1 MTLRK
6 AVIPVAGMGTRLL
19 PATKSQPKEM
29 LPVGRKPL
37 VQYVVEELRRAE
49 LDRILFVTGRGKN
62 SIEDHFDD
70 DPQLVRSLREKG
82 KEDLLECLEYLMLGI
97 EFLYTRQKQP
107 LGLGDAVRYAR
118 KFAADEAFVV
128 ALGDSII
135 GNGSREQ
142 KNYAATSRLVKAF
155 QQSQAD
161 VAILV
166 EEVSGA
172 EISHYGVV
180 APKGQLPMGR
190 SGDDSTISFEIGDL
204 VEKPDPREAPSN
216 LAIAGRYVFNG
227 KIFEALDHVKPDN
240 RGEIQLTEAIQELAQ
255 QGAKVIGVKSEMHE
269 RRYDIG
275 NFISYFET
283 FVEFA
288 LCDPDYGAEI
298 RKRLPEIVKR
308 VEK

>member
-19 PATKSQPKEM
+19 PATKSQPKET

-49 LDRILFVTGRGKN
+49 LDRMLFVTGRGKN

-70 DPQLVRSLREKG
+70 DHQLVRSLREKG
-82 KEDLLECLEYLMLGI
+82 KEDLLECLEYLMLGV
-97 EFLYTRQKQP
+97 EFLYIRQKQP

-118 KFAADEAFVV
+118 NFAADEAFVV

-135 GNGSREQ
+135 GNGTREH
-142 KNYAATSRLVKAF
+142 KNYAATSRLIRAF
-155 QQSQAD
+155 QHHQAD

-166 EEVSGA
+166 EEVKGA
-172 EISHYGVV
+172 EICHYGVV
-180 APKGQLPMGR
+180 APGR
-190 SGDDSTISFEIGDL
+190 QFPVVGSDGESNISFEIVGL
-204 VEKPDPREAPSN
+204 VEKPDLRDAPSN
-216 LAIAGRYVFNG
+216 LAIAGRYIFNDR
-227 KIFEALDHVKPDN
+227 IFEALDNVRPDM
-240 RGEIQLTEAIQELAQ
+240 RGEIQLTEAIQQLAQ
-255 QGAKVIGVKSEMHE
+255 QGARVVGVKSEMHE

-275 NFISYFET
+275 NFLSYFET

-288 LCDPDYGAEI
+288 LCDPDYGPEI
-298 RKRLPEIVKR
+298 RKRLPEIIKR

>member
-1 MTLRK
+1 MPLRK

-37 VQYVVEELRRAE
+37 VQYVIEELRRAK
-49 LDRILFVTGRGKN
+49 LDRMLFVTGRGKN

-97 EFLYTRQKQP
+97 EFLYIRQKQP

-118 KFAADEAFVV
+118 NFAADEPFVV

-135 GNGSREQ
+135 GNGSQEQ
-142 KNYAATSRLVKAF
+142 GNYTATSRLIDAF
-155 QQSQAD
+155 QKHQAD

-166 EEVSGA
+166 EEVNGE

-180 APKGQLPMGR
+180 APREQLKA
-190 SGDDSTISFEIGDL
+190 DSSHSKYNLSFEIADL
-204 VEKPDPREAPSN
+204 VEKPEPKDAPSN
-216 LAIAGRYVFNG
+216 LAIAGRYIFNG
-227 KIFEALDHVKPDN
+227 KIFEALDQVKPDA
-240 RGEIQLTEAIQELAQ
+240 RGEIQLTEAIQRLAK
-255 QGAKVIGVKSEMHE
+255 QGAKVIGVKSETYE

-275 NFISYFET
+275 NFLSYFET

-288 LCDPDYGAEI
+288 LCDPDYGNEI
-298 RKRLPEIVKR
+298 RKRLPEIIRR
-308 VEK
+308 VER

>member
-37 VQYVVEELRRAE
+37 VQYVVEELRRAQ
-49 LDRILFVTGRGKN
+49 LDRMLFVTGRGKN

-118 KFAADEAFVV
+118 NFAADEPFVV

-142 KNYAATSRLVKAF
+142 KNYAATSRLIKAF
-155 QQSQAD
+155 EENQAD

-180 APKGQLPMGR
+180 APKGQLLGGK
-190 SGDDSTISFEIGDL
+190 SGDEATSSFEIGDL
-204 VEKPDPREAPSN
+204 VEKPDPRDAPSN
-216 LAIAGRYVFNG
+216 LAIAGRYIFNG
-227 KIFEALDHVKPDN
+227 KIFEALDHVKPDS

-255 QGAKVIGVKSEMHE
+255 QGAKVIGVKSEIHE

-275 NFISYFET
+275 NFLSYFET

-288 LCDPDYGAEI
+288 LCDPDYGSEI
-298 RKRLPEIVKR
+298 KKRLPEIVRR

>member
-1 MTLRK
+1 MNICK

-37 VQYVVEELRRAE
+37 VQYVVEELQGAG
-49 LDRILFVTGRGKN
+49 LDRMLFVTGRGKN

-82 KEDLLECLEYLMLGI
+82 KEDLLESLEYLMLGI

-107 LGLGDAVRYAR
+107 LGLGDAIRYAR
-118 KFAADEAFVV
+118 NFAQDEPFVV

-135 GNGSREQ
+135 GQGGKVDNHFG
-142 KNYAATSRLVKAF
+142 ATSRLMQAF
-155 QQSQAD
+155 QEQRAD

-166 EEVSGA
+166 EEVSEA
-172 EISHYGVV
+172 EISHYGIV
-180 APKGQLPMGR
+180 APKDPLSDILGR
-190 SGDDSTISFEIGDL
+190 GASLLSFQIRDL
-204 VEKPDPREAPSN
+204 VEKPSPMEAPSN
-216 LAIAGRYVFNG
+216 LAIAGRYIFNG
-227 KIFEALDHVKPDN
+227 KIFEALERVKPDA
-240 RGEIQLTEAIQELAQ
+240 RGEIQLTEAIQQLAQ
-255 QGAKVIGVKSEMHE
+255 QGANVIGVKSEQHE

-275 NFISYFET
+275 NFLSYFET

-288 LCDPDYGAEI
+288 LCDPDYGNEV
-298 RKRLPEIVKR
+298 RKRLPEILKR